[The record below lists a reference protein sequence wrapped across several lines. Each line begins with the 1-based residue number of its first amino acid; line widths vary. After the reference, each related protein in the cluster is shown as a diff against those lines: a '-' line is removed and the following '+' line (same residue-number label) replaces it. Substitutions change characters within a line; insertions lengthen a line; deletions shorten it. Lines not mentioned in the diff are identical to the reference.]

1 MKTEM
6 PKEHQLICKGCGKL
20 LDMRDPSIFSH
31 GWIENGEIVCYEEK
45 EIEFSSSRKID
56 SPVAYMKGTYP
67 VNIN

>member
-1 MKTEM
+1 
-6 PKEHQLICKGCGKL
+6 
-20 LDMRDPSIFSH
+20 MRDPSIFSH